1 MTDTL
6 LQFPCDFPLKVMG
19 RDTPEF
25 RQAMVEI
32 VQRHM
37 GEIEVAKIEER
48 NSRDGTYLGV
58 TYTVYATSKAQLD
71 ELYRELS
78 ANPLALM
85 VL

>member
-25 RQAMVEI
+25 RQAVRGI

-37 GEIEVAKIEER
+37 GEIDVAKIEER
-48 NSRDGTYLGV
+48 NSRDGNYLGV
-58 TYTVYATSKAQLD
+58 TYIVHVTSKEQLD

-78 ANPLALM
+78 GHPLAIM

>member
-6 LQFPCDFPLKVMG
+6 LQFPCDFPLKIMG

-25 RQAMVEI
+25 RQVMGEI

-37 GEIEVAKIEER
+37 GEVDVAKVEER
-48 NSRDGTYLGV
+48 KSRDGTYLGV
-58 TYTVYATSKAQLD
+58 TYTVHATSKEQLD
-71 ELYRELS
+71 DLYRELS
-78 ANPLALM
+78 GNPLALM